1 MNKDEA
7 RAKYSPI
14 FEIEMETPCRQMWFV
29 GSNERDVMGMLYKD
43 EQGWILRYRF
53 RHYAE
58 PISDYWD
65 DRETIEPT
73 AWDGRDKKNVFD
85 IRPKGEP
92 TEEELTKLAL
102 GFTTTMEK
110 LAEVMQQTYDPGAF
124 LWTKRVSTGKE
135 VVEQLQAAP
144 WAYIQTE
151 KVKDGE

>member
-1 MNKDEA
+1 MC
-7 RAKYSPI
+7 S
-14 FEIEMETPCRQMWFV
+14 
-29 GSNERDVMGMLYKD
+29 
-43 EQGWILRYRF
+43 
-53 RHYAE
+53 
-58 PISDYWD
+58 ISGQK
-65 DRETIEPT
+65 R
-73 AWDGRDKKNVFD
+73 
-85 IRPKGEP
+85 EP